1 MRLLRVQERVRLPME
16 DCLMGSLMI
25 RLYGR
30 TPRANRL
37 PSAEPA
43 VLGGGALAGLG
54 VVLTWLL
61 FTF

>member
-1 MRLLRVQERVRLPME
+1 
-16 DCLMGSLMI
+16 MI

-43 VLGGGALAGLG
+43 VLGGVALAGLG

>member
-1 MRLLRVQERVRLPME
+1 
-16 DCLMGSLMI
+16 
-25 RLYGR
+25 
-30 TPRANRL
+30 L

-43 VLGGGALAGLG
+43 VLGGVALAGLG